1 MLRILKWVGIGLA
14 ALILAAL
21 IPVVFTET
29 VCNAPVNA
37 QAEPFKSVLDPA
49 DRREEVDTY
58 LTYPEWSIVHAYE
71 DFAAVTRQGSESDFG
86 YFGSIGSYWSKLCRI
101 RRIASARGPVP
112 FETKTMLYI
121 IGISFALEMGIKGF
135 YEETVGRVTAWLR
148 GPQRTPEDEFALKV
162 ADEYALFLRQTP
174 WYRFPFGEKQKD
186 FWVETPLLG
195 GSLIRK
201 IERRGSLS
209 LEYAVKAV
217 YAKALGALAGLDPA
231 PLKIRSVVSGLDK
244 TDMDADGRITVIK
257 TLDDGRAVIETPRY
271 RAFTEIIRGLSVR
284 GRNFTE
290 IAGNDDILVTVK
302 VPPGEP
308 VEFPGA
314 TPLFEVPIQA
324 KPRWRRVGLDVKV
337 PALTELIRKLTATKV
352 ELEHVYDY

>member
-1 MLRILKWVGIGLA
+1 MLRILKWIGIGLA
-14 ALILAAL
+14 ALIVAAL

-29 VCNAPVNA
+29 VCTAPVET

-49 DRREEVDTY
+49 DRREEVNTY

-86 YFGSIGSYWSKLCRI
+86 YFGCIGSYWTNLCRI
-101 RRIASARGPVP
+101 RRLASSRAPVP
-112 FETKTMLYI
+112 VETKTMLYI
-121 IGISFALEMGIKGF
+121 IGISFAAEMGIKGF

-148 GPQRTPEDEFALKV
+148 GPVRTPEDEFALKV

-174 WYRFPFGEKQKD
+174 WYRFPFGAKLKA
-186 FWVETPLLG
+186 FWVETPLWG
-195 GSLIRK
+195 GNAIRK

-231 PLKIRSVVSGLDK
+231 PLKIRSVVSGLDQ
-244 TDMDADGRITVIK
+244 TDTDADPRITVVK
-257 TLDDGRAVIETPRY
+257 TLDDGRTVIETPRY
-271 RAFTEIIRGLSVR
+271 RAFTEIMRGLAAR

-302 VPPGEP
+302 VPPGER
-308 VEFPGA
+308 VDFPG
-314 TPLFEVPIQA
+314 TKELFEVPIQA
-324 KPRWRRVGLDVKV
+324 QPGWRRIGLDVKV
-337 PALTELIRKLTATKV
+337 PALTELIRKLATTRV

>member
-1 MLRILKWVGIGLA
+1 MLRVLKWIGIGLA
-14 ALILAAL
+14 ALIVAAL
-21 IPVVFTET
+21 IPVAVTET
-29 VCNAPVNA
+29 ACTAPVET

-49 DRREEVDTY
+49 DHREEVNTY

-86 YFGSIGSYWSKLCRI
+86 YFRSIGGYWSNLCRI
-101 RRIASARGPVP
+101 NRLASSRAPIP

-121 IGISFALEMGIKGF
+121 IGISFAAEMGIKGL
-135 YEETVGRVTAWLR
+135 YEETAGRVTAWLR
-148 GPQRTPEDEFALKV
+148 GPVRTPEDEFALKV

-174 WYRFPFGEKQKD
+174 WYRFPFGTKLKD
-186 FWVETPLLG
+186 FWAETPLWG
-195 GSLIRK
+195 GNVIRK

-209 LEYAVKAV
+209 LEYGAKAV

-244 TDMDADGRITVIK
+244 TDTDADSRITVIK
-257 TLDDGRAVIETPRY
+257 TLPDGRTVIETPRY
-271 RAFTEIIRGLSVR
+271 RAFTEIMRGLAAR

-290 IAGNDDILVTVK
+290 IAGNDAILVTVK
-302 VPPGEP
+302 VPPGES
-308 VEFPGA
+308 VDFPG
-314 TPLFEVPIQA
+314 TKELFEVPIQA
-324 KPRWRRVGLDVKV
+324 QPGWRRIGLDVKV
-337 PALTELIRKLTATKV
+337 PALTELIRTFATTKV

>member
-1 MLRILKWVGIGLA
+1 MLRVLKWVGIGFA
-14 ALILAAL
+14 ALIVAAL
-21 IPVVFTET
+21 IPVIFTET
-29 VCNAPVNA
+29 VCTAPVDA
-37 QAEPFKSVLDPA
+37 QAAPFKSVLDPA

-71 DFAAVTRQGSESDFG
+71 DLAAVTRQGSESDFG
-86 YFGSIGSYWSKLCRI
+86 YFGSIRSYWSNLCRI
-101 RRIASARGPVP
+101 RRIASSRAPIPV
-112 FETKTMLYI
+112 ETKTMLYI
-121 IGISFALEMGIKGF
+121 IGVSFAAEMGIKGF

-148 GPQRTPEDEFALKV
+148 GPVRTPEDEFAMKV

-174 WYRFPFGEKQKD
+174 WYRFPFGAKLKA
-186 FWVETPLLG
+186 FWAETPLVG
-195 GSLIRK
+195 GNLVRK

-244 TDMDADGRITVIK
+244 TDTDADERITVIK
-257 TLDDGRAVIETPRY
+257 TLDDGRTIIETPRY
-271 RAFTEIIRGLSVR
+271 RTFTEIIRGLAGR

-290 IAGNDDILVTVK
+290 IAGNDDILVTAK
-302 VPPGEP
+302 VPPGEAMD
-308 VEFPGA
+308 FPGA
-314 TPLFEVPIQA
+314 HELFEVPIQA
-324 KPRWRRVGLDVKV
+324 KPGWRRVGLDVKV
-337 PALTELIRKLTATKV
+337 PALTELIRKLATTKA

>member
-1 MLRILKWVGIGLA
+1 MLRILKWIGIGLA
-14 ALILAAL
+14 ALIVAAL

-29 VCNAPVNA
+29 VCTAPVDA
-37 QAEPFKSVLDPA
+37 QAQPVTSVLEPA
-49 DRREEVDTY
+49 DHREQVNTY

-86 YFGSIGSYWSKLCRI
+86 YFRSIGSYWTNLCRI
-101 RRIASARGPVP
+101 RRIASSRGPIP

-121 IGISFALEMGIKGF
+121 IGISFAAEMGIKGF

-148 GPQRTPEDEFALKV
+148 GPSRTPEDEFALKV

-174 WYRFPFGEKQKD
+174 WYRFPFGAKLKD
-186 FWVETPLLG
+186 FWTETPLWG
-195 GSLIRK
+195 GNTIRK

-209 LEYAVKAV
+209 LEYAVKAL

-231 PLKIRSVVSGLDK
+231 PLKIRSVVSGVDK
-244 TDMDADGRITVIK
+244 TDTNADNGITVVR
-257 TLDDGRAVIETPRY
+257 TLDDGRTVIETPRY
-271 RAFTEIIRGLSVR
+271 RAFTEIMRGLSAR

-290 IAGNDDILVTVK
+290 IAGNDAILVTVK
-302 VPPGEP
+302 APPGERTDFAGTK
-308 VEFPGA
+308 E
-314 TPLFEVPIQA
+314 LFEVPIQA
-324 KPRWRRVGLDVKV
+324 KPGWRRVGLDVKV
-337 PALTELIRKLTATKV
+337 PALNELIRKLGTTKV

>member
-1 MLRILKWVGIGLA
+1 MLRDFKWVGIGLA
-14 ALILAAL
+14 ALIVAAL

-29 VCNAPVNA
+29 VCNAPVDA

-49 DRREEVDTY
+49 DRRDEVNTY

-86 YFGSIGSYWSKLCRI
+86 YFGSIRSYWSNLCRI
-101 RRIASARGPVP
+101 RRIASGRAPVP
-112 FETKTMLYI
+112 VETKTMLYV
-121 IGISFALEMGIKGF
+121 IGVSFALEMGIKGF
-135 YEETVGRVTAWLR
+135 YEETVGRMTAWLR
-148 GPQRTPEDEFALKV
+148 GPVRTPEDEFALKV

-174 WYRFPFGEKQKD
+174 WYRFPFGEKLKA
-186 FWVETPLLG
+186 FWAETPLTG
-195 GSLIRK
+195 GSFIRK
-201 IERRGSLS
+201 VERRGSLS
-209 LEYAVKAV
+209 LEYAVKSV

-231 PLKIRSVVSGLDK
+231 PLKIRSVVSGLDRSD
-244 TDMDADGRITVIK
+244 TDADNRITVIK
-257 TLDDGRAVIETPRY
+257 TLDDGRSIIETPRY
-271 RAFTEIIRGLSVR
+271 RTFTEIIRGLSAR

-308 VEFPGA
+308 LDFAGA
-314 TPLFEVPIQA
+314 RELFEVPIQA
-324 KPRWRRVGLDVKV
+324 KPGWRRVGLDVKV
-337 PALTELIRKLTATKV
+337 PALTELIRKLATSKA

>member
-1 MLRILKWVGIGLA
+1 MLRILKWVGIGLG
-14 ALILAAL
+14 ALIVAAL

-29 VCNAPVNA
+29 VCTAPA
-37 QAEPFKSVLDPA
+37 ETQTEPFKSVLDPA
-49 DRREEVDTY
+49 DRRAEVNTY

-86 YFGSIGSYWSKLCRI
+86 YFHSIGSYWTNLCRI
-101 RRIASARGPVP
+101 RRLASSRGPIP

-162 ADEYALFLRQTP
+162 ADDYALFLRQTP
-174 WYRFPFGEKQKD
+174 WYRFPFGEKLKA
-186 FWVETPLLG
+186 FWVETPLWG
-195 GSLIRK
+195 GSPIRK

-209 LEYAVKAV
+209 LEYAVKAL

-231 PLKIRSVVSGLDK
+231 PLKIHSVVGGLDE
-244 TDMDADGRITVIK
+244 TDTDADNRITILK
-257 TLDDGRAVIETPRY
+257 TLGDGRTVIETPRY
-271 RAFTEIIRGLSVR
+271 RAFTEIMRGLAAR

-302 VPPGEP
+302 APPGEP
-308 VEFPGA
+308 IDFAGTRE
-314 TPLFEVPIQA
+314 LFEVPIQA
-324 KPRWRRVGLDVKV
+324 KPGWRRVGLDVKV
-337 PALTELIRKLTATKV
+337 PALTELIRKLATTKV

>member
-1 MLRILKWVGIGLA
+1 MLNVLKWVGIGLA
-14 ALILAAL
+14 ALIVAAL

-29 VCNAPVNA
+29 VCNAPVDA
-37 QAEPFKSVLDPA
+37 QVEPFKSVLDPA
-49 DRREEVDTY
+49 DRREEVNTY

-86 YFGSIGSYWSKLCRI
+86 YFGAIGSYWSNLCRI
-101 RRIASARGPVP
+101 RRIASSRGPIP
-112 FETKTMLYI
+112 FETKTMLYV

-135 YEETVGRVTAWLR
+135 YEETVGRATAWLR

-174 WYRFPFGEKQKD
+174 WYRFPFGEKLKS
-186 FWVETPLLG
+186 FWAETPLVG
-195 GSLIRK
+195 GSIVRK

-244 TDMDADGRITVIK
+244 ADTDTDGRITVIK
-257 TLDDGRAVIETPRY
+257 TLGDGRTIIETPRY
-271 RAFTEIIRGLSVR
+271 RTFTEIIRGLSAR

-290 IAGNDDILVTVK
+290 IAGNDDILVTMK
-302 VPPGEP
+302 APPGEGTA
-308 VEFPGA
+308 FAGA
-314 TPLFEVPIQA
+314 RELFEVPIQA
-324 KPRWRRVGLDVKV
+324 KPGWRRVGLDVKI
-337 PALTELIRKLTATKV
+337 PALTELIRKLATTKV